1 MNAWWPNGAIPRWK
15 GSVPSGRAEPAPPGG
30 RARGRRP
37 SGEDPGL
44 TRRAVFSEGRTLCV
58 CAAGSY
64 GRQGPSLPPEVR
76 REAGGFIGIHGEG
89 VRPSSRACGARPSAG
104 RPSRAGMALRGKPG
118 DGAKGDFLGGARSP
132 RPDCRPGASRG
143 IT

>member
-1 MNAWWPNGAIPRWK
+1 MALPGKPGDGAKGDFFGGARSPRPRCKAGRKPERVMIADELERSRWP
-15 GSVPSGRAEPAPPGG
+15 E
-30 RARGRRP
+30 
-37 SGEDPGL
+37 
-44 TRRAVFSEGRTLCV
+44 
-58 CAAGSY
+58 
-64 GRQGPSLPPEVR
+64 
-76 REAGGFIGIHGEG
+76 GEG
-89 VRPSSRACGARPSAG
+89 NSVGVMPTLRACRARPSAG